1 MNLLTVADLAARLQ
15 LHPVNVRTML
25 RRGELGRA
33 LRIGR
38 CWRLAESELERALEG
53 FAVPSLPSR
62 AARSNPLVPKPEFL
76 ALLRPRPKE
85 GGNK

>member
-1 MNLLTVADLAARLQ
+1 MNLLTVEDIAARLK

-38 CWRLAESELERALEG
+38 CWRVDERDLEEALRRFEVNPTPRRGKSAALA
-53 FAVPSLPSR
+53 
-62 AARSNPLVPKPEFL
+62 PKKEYL
-76 ALLRPRPKE
+76 DLLRPRPA
-85 GGNK
+85 GGSR

>member
-1 MNLLTVADLAARLQ
+1 MNLLTVAEIAKRLR

-38 CWRLAESELERALEG
+38 CWRLDERELERALEA
-53 FAVPSLPSR
+53 FAVSPLP
-62 AARSNPLVPKPEFL
+62 ARSARRNSLLPKPETL
-76 ALLRPRPKE
+76 ALLRPRRADR
-85 GGNK
+85 GVR